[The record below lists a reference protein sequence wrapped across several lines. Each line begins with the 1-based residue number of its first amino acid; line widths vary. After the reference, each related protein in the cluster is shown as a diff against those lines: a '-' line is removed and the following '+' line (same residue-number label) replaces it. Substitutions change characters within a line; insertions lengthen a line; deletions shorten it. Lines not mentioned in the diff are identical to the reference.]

1 MPVVIL
7 EKVTL
12 NYEREDDGDAVHAL
26 DHKIHAL
33 SKALL
38 DAHWERR
45 MLTEDQSNGA

>member
-1 MPVVIL
+1 MPVVVL

-12 NYEREDDGDAVHAL
+12 VYERDDDGDPVHAL
-26 DHKIHAL
+26 DHKISAL

-45 MLTEDQSNGA
+45 MLTQIQEE